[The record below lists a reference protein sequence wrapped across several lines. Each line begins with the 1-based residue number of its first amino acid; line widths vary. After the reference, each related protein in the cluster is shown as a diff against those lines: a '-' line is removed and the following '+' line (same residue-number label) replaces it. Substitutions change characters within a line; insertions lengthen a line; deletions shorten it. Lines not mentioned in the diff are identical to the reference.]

1 MKTSLLFLLLLLAS
15 YDYQDFTDRN
25 FLDLPP
31 EEFSGKIIS
40 GSCFYQQYTP
50 DGKEPPFEIFP
61 PTVKD
66 VTFVRCNLDNVK
78 LPEGTKIIECTN
90 KIIKV
95 QNDWDDWICDD
106 NGNPIEPLNKEQ
118 RIKARISISP
128 DSIPKKKFSQEQ
140 RLAFEEQL
148 MTETSQDGEILLYI
162 GGAAA
167 AGLGIATGYYYLR
180 VKQ

>member
-95 QNDWDDWICDD
+95 QKDLDDWIC
-106 NGNPIEPLNKEQ
+106 NEEGNPIEPLNKEL
-118 RIKARISISP
+118 RIKAGISISP
-128 DSIPKKKFSQEQ
+128 DSIPNEKFTEEQ
-140 RLAFEEQL
+140 RRIFEQQL
-148 MTETSQDGEILLYI
+148 ESEESQDGDVLIYI

-167 AGLGIATGYYYLR
+167 VSLGIAAGYYYLR
-180 VKQ
+180 IKK